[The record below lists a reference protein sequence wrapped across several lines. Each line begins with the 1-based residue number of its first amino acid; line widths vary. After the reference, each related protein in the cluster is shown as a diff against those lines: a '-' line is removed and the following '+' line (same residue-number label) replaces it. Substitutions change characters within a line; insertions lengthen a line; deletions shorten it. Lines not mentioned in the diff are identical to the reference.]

1 MKTLKHPY
9 LSVKNKTGT
18 AYGGSQ
24 SWFSYGFLKKNG
36 CGVISAADVLLHL
49 QGKEAV
55 SETEY
60 MEFAKKLWMQYLPVI
75 PGFGMNGLTLVL
87 GLNRYFWKHGM
98 SYRAGWNIGSKNL
111 LPKID
116 GMLAKDLPV
125 ILSVGPNFPKF
136 WGKQTVRLYTKTAQG
151 NYLPA
156 SKVKAHFMI
165 ITGRDGM
172 WLQISSWGKEYY
184 MDFAEYQE
192 YANGYS
198 SFLVTNII
206 CIKELKKIK

>member
-125 ILSVGPNFPKF
+125 ILPVGPNFPKF
-136 WGKQTVRLYTKTAQG
+136 WGKEKLNFYRKTETATFV
-151 NYLPA
+151 PA
-156 SKVKAHFMI
+156 VKTSAHFVTV
-165 ITGRDGM
+165 TGREGHY
-172 WLQISSWGKEYY
+172 LKISSWGKEYY
-184 MDFAEYQE
+184 IDVREYRR
-192 YANGYS
+192 YVRNYS
-198 SFLVTNII
+198 SFLISNIVYI
-206 CIKELKKIK
+206 R